1 MIWHWPEQ
9 NRHCLHDRVERHI
22 SNRSFTKTS
31 CLPIKISQLAITQEP
46 VAYTYARKGGIVA
59 VQLATLATMTDWVAA
74 ASVIA
79 LAASAH
85 VLIRNNRLKAKLDGL
100 RSDTDATVENLSEGF
115 YRSTLDGTLLYA
127 NPALAEM
134 NGFETS
140 SHFIEAAN
148 ARRSS
153 IYVDPGRRTEFLN
166 AIMAA
171 GSVKDFVS
179 EVEGTGNQ
187 KRMWV
192 TENAR
197 VVRDAKTGTIL
208 HYEGTV
214 RDITDYILRM
224 REKEALIKLTSQVP
238 GGLFQ
243 MERRPGGIFDVVFT
257 SPGFRDLLDRKD
269 GDRKFDI
276 DRFLSIIH
284 PDDLVEY
291 HESLKASRKQ
301 MAPWT
306 NEFRV
311 VTDGGKPKW
320 MKVQATPEKFE
331 DGRVVWH
338 GYLQD
343 VTALK
348 ADEAQIRQMAYND
361 TLTGLPNRRLLLD
374 RLQQS
379 IASNSRRNDHG
390 AVLFIDIDNFKQ
402 LNDTHGHETGDLMLA
417 EIARRLRKLV
427 RKSDTV
433 ARLAG
438 DEFVVLL
445 EGLGRVKSIAEQ
457 KTSTVAGKIL
467 SGLVQ
472 PFQSGQAKHV
482 ATASVGGACFD
493 GSATSVDEI
502 IKNADTAMYAAKK
515 SGRNAFRLFEPAKPI
530 DNSQQIRLA
539 DDLKHIVTEKQ
550 IILRLQPQVDQD
562 GRTCGAEA
570 LLRWNHPKLGLLAPE
585 KFMELADRRGIACD
599 INAYVLENAIRL
611 LGAWQ
616 IEPETSGLRLA
627 VNIAAEQLFDP
638 ELPRS
643 LRENLK
649 RYTAPPQLL
658 TLEFTEE
665 TIAKN
670 RDEAMK
676 AMARLKTTGVR
687 LSLDDFG
694 TGYSSLAQLKDM
706 PLSEIKIDGRFIRH
720 MHDRPKDAALVKTML
735 SMAETLG
742 LDAVAEH
749 VETAAQEK
757 FLLKHGC
764 TLYQGFLYSGAMT
777 RSDFEE
783 SVRQANTRRD
793 SSMPMANVA

>member
-1 MIWHWPEQ
+1 
-9 NRHCLHDRVERHI
+9 
-22 SNRSFTKTS
+22 
-31 CLPIKISQLAITQEP
+31 
-46 VAYTYARKGGIVA
+46 VA

-74 ASVIA
+74 ASIIA

-85 VLIRNNRLKAKLDGL
+85 VLVRNNRLKAKLDGL
-100 RSDTDATVENLSEGF
+100 QKETEATIENLTEGF
-115 YRSTLDGTLLYA
+115 YRASMDGKLSYA
-127 NPALAEM
+127 NPALAAI
-134 NGFETS
+134 NGFS
-140 SHFIEAAN
+140 NPSDLIEAVN
-148 ARRSS
+148 ASKGGF
-153 IYVDPGRRTEFLN
+153 YVEPGRRAEFLKE
-166 AIMAA
+166 IRST
-171 GSVKDFVS
+171 GHVKEFVS
-179 EVEGTGNQ
+179 EAVCAGDH
-187 KRMWV
+187 KRIWV

-197 VVRDAKTGTIL
+197 AVHDPKSGAVL

-214 RDITDYILRM
+214 RDVTDFVMRM

-243 MERRPGGIFDVVFT
+243 MERQPGGNFEVLFT
-257 SPGFRDLLDRKD
+257 SPGFRELLDRQD
-269 GDRKFDI
+269 ADRKFDI
-276 DRFLSIIH
+276 NRFLSIIH
-284 PDDLVEY
+284 PDDLPEY
-291 HESLKASRKQ
+291 NESLKASRKQ

-320 MKVQATPEKFE
+320 MRVQATPEKFE
-331 DGRVVWH
+331 DGRIVWH

-379 IASNSRRNDHG
+379 IAANGRRNEQG
-390 AVLFIDIDNFKQ
+390 AVLFIDIDNFKL
-402 LNDTHGHETGDLMLA
+402 LNDTHGHDTGDQLLA

-445 EGLGRVKSIAEQ
+445 EGLGRDRATAEQ
-457 KTSTVAGKIL
+457 KASAIGSKIL
-467 SGLVQ
+467 SVLVQ
-472 PFQSGQAKHV
+472 PFHDGKVKHV
-482 ATASVGGACFD
+482 ATASVGGVCFD
-493 GSATSVDEI
+493 GSAKSVDEI

-515 SGRNAFRLFEPAKPI
+515 SGRNAFRMFEPAKPTE
-530 DNSQQIRLA
+530 NGQQIRLA
-539 DDLKHIVTEKQ
+539 DDLKHIVSDKQ
-550 IILRLQPQVDQD
+550 IVLRLQPQVNRD
-562 GRTCGAEA
+562 GHTCGAEA

-585 KFMELADRRGIACD
+585 KFIELAERRGIAGD
-599 INAYVLENAIRL
+599 INAYVLEHAAKL

-616 IEPETSGLRLA
+616 ADPEMCGLRLA
-627 VNIAAEQLFDP
+627 VNIGSDQLFDP

-643 LRENLK
+643 LRELFK
-649 RYTAPPQLL
+649 RHGAPASLL

-665 TIAKN
+665 SIAKS

-777 RSDFEE
+777 RGDFEE
-783 SVRQANTRRD
+783 SVRQANARRD
-793 SSMPMANVA
+793 ETESMANVA

>member
-1 MIWHWPEQ
+1 
-9 NRHCLHDRVERHI
+9 
-22 SNRSFTKTS
+22 
-31 CLPIKISQLAITQEP
+31 
-46 VAYTYARKGGIVA
+46 
-59 VQLATLATMTDWVAA
+59 MTDWVAA
-74 ASVIA
+74 ASIIA

-85 VLIRNNRLKAKLDGL
+85 VLVRNNKLKAKLTGL
-100 RSDTDATVENLSEGF
+100 QKDTDATIENLTEGF
-115 YRSTLDGTLLYA
+115 YRASMDGRLLYA
-127 NPALAEM
+127 NPALAAI
-134 NGFETS
+134 NGFS
-140 SHFIEAAN
+140 NPADFIESVN
-148 ARRSS
+148 ASKGGF
-153 IYVDPGRRTEFLN
+153 YVDPGRRAEFLN
-166 AIMAA
+166 AIRTTGYVKEFLSEAFCA
-171 GSVKDFVS
+171 GS
-179 EVEGTGNQ
+179 N
-187 KRMWV
+187 KRIWV

-197 VVRDAKTGTIL
+197 AVRDDKSGVAL

-214 RDITDYILRM
+214 RDVTDFVMRM

-243 MERRPGGIFDVVFT
+243 MERLPEGIFNVVFT
-257 SPGFRDLLDRKD
+257 SPGFRELLDRQDADK
-269 GDRKFDI
+269 KFDVK
-276 DRFLSIIH
+276 RFLSIIH
-284 PDDLVEY
+284 PDDLPEY
-291 HESLKASRKQ
+291 NDSLKASRKQ

-320 MKVQATPEKFE
+320 MKVQATPEKFD

-379 IASNSRRNDHG
+379 IASNGRRNDHG

-402 LNDTHGHETGDLMLA
+402 LNDTHGHDTGDQLLA

-445 EGLGRVKSIAEQ
+445 EGLGRDKSIAEQ
-457 KTSTVAGKIL
+457 KASTVGGKIL
-467 SGLVQ
+467 SGLLQ
-472 PFQSGQAKHV
+472 PLQNGQAKHV
-482 ATASVGGACFD
+482 ATASVGGVCFD
-493 GSATSVDEI
+493 GSAKSVDEI

-515 SGRNAFRLFEPAKPI
+515 SGRNAFRMFEPAKPTE
-530 DNSQQIRLA
+530 NGQQIRLS
-539 DDLKHIVTEKQ
+539 DDLKHIVSEKQ
-550 IILRLQPQVDQD
+550 IVLRLQPQVNRD
-562 GRTCGAEA
+562 GHTCGAEA

-585 KFMELADRRGIACD
+585 KFMELAERRGIASD
-599 INAYVLENAIRL
+599 INAYVLEHAAGL

-616 IEPETSGLRLA
+616 TDPEMRGLRLA
-627 VNIAAEQLFDP
+627 VNIGSDQLFDP
-638 ELPRS
+638 ELPRT
-643 LRENLK
+643 LRELFK
-649 RYTAPPQLL
+649 RHSAPASLL

-665 TIAKN
+665 SIARS
-670 RDEAMK
+670 RDDAMK

-694 TGYSSLAQLKDM
+694 TGYSSLAQMKDM

-764 TLYQGFLYSGAMT
+764 SLYQGFLYSGAMT
-777 RSDFEE
+777 RGDFEE
-783 SVRQANTRRD
+783 SVRQANARRE
-793 SSMPMANVA
+793 STESMANVA

>member
-1 MIWHWPEQ
+1 M
-9 NRHCLHDRVERHI
+9 N
-22 SNRSFTKTS
+22 
-31 CLPIKISQLAITQEP
+31 
-46 VAYTYARKGGIVA
+46 
-59 VQLATLATMTDWVAA
+59 DWVAA
-74 ASVIA
+74 TSVIA
-79 LAASAH
+79 LGVSAH
-85 VLIRNNRLKAKLDGL
+85 MLIRNSRLQSKLAKF
-100 RSDTDATVENLSEGF
+100 RSDADATLENLPEGF
-115 YRSTLDGTLLYA
+115 YRASMDGHMVYA
-127 NPALAEM
+127 NPALAAM
-134 NGFETS
+134 NGATNTAD
-140 SHFIEAAN
+140 FIKAVN
-148 ARRSS
+148 ACKPGLYADPNRRA
-153 IYVDPGRRTEFLN
+153 EFLS
-166 AIMAA
+166 AMHAD
-171 GSVKDFVS
+171 GKVKDFVS
-179 EVEGTGNQ
+179 EIVGCMNG

-192 TENAR
+192 NESAR
-197 VVRDAKTGTIL
+197 IVRDNKTGQAL
-208 HYEGTV
+208 HYEGTL
-214 RDITDYILRM
+214 RDVTDFVLRM
-224 REKEALIKLTSQVP
+224 REKDMLIKLTSHVP

-243 MERRPGGIFDVVFT
+243 MQRLPGGIFEVVFT
-257 SPGFRDLLDRKD
+257 SPGFRELLDRQD
-269 GDRKFDI
+269 ADRKFDLA
-276 DRFLSIIH
+276 RFLSIIH
-284 PDDLVEY
+284 PDDIFEY

-301 MAPWT
+301 MLPWS

-320 MKVQATPEKFE
+320 MKVQALPEKYD
-331 DGRVVWH
+331 DGRIVWH

-379 IASNSRRNDHG
+379 IVSNGRRNDHG

-402 LNDTHGHETGDLMLA
+402 LNDTHGHETGDMMLA

-445 EGLGRVKSIAEQ
+445 EGLGRIKSTAEQ
-457 KTSTVAGKIL
+457 KTSAVAAKIL
-467 SGLVQ
+467 AALVQ
-472 PFQSGQAKHV
+472 PFEHGQVRHV
-482 ATASVGGACFD
+482 ATASVGGVCFD
-493 GSATSVDEI
+493 GSASSVDEI

-515 SGRNAFRLFEPAKPI
+515 AGRNAFRLFEPAKPI
-530 DNSQQIRLA
+530 DNAQQIRIA
-539 DDLKHIVTEKQ
+539 DDLRQIVYDKQ
-550 IILRLQPQVDQD
+550 IVLRLQPQVNKE

-570 LLRWNHPKLGLLAPE
+570 LLRWNHPKLGLLAPDR
-585 KFMELADRRGIACD
+585 FMVLAERNGIAPD

-616 IEPETSGLRLA
+616 AEPDTSGLRLA
-627 VNIAAEQLFDP
+627 VNIAADQLFDP
-638 ELPRS
+638 ELPRT
-643 LRENLK
+643 LRETL
-649 RYTAPPQLL
+649 RRHSAPPQYL

-757 FLLKHGC
+757 FLLKSGC
-764 TLYQGFLYSGAMT
+764 SLFQGFLYSGAMT
-777 RSDFEE
+777 RGDFEE
-783 SVRQANTRRD
+783 SVRQANARSD
-793 SSMPMANVA
+793 VMAQMSNVA